1 MKRGRDDGWRRK
13 GGEGERKKGRE
24 KAGGGVK
31 ALYSMFC
38 DGATA
43 QYKTHFFTQ
52 VLWAL

>member
-24 KAGGGVK
+24 KAGGGGVK

-52 VLWAL
+52 VL